1 MIFTPYFQDFQLGGC
16 KREIL
21 DMKVSIWITSSE
33 LKGLAML
40 RHVEGPS
47 LGAQWC
53 PTGGSWPSFVGP
65 WPSLRSDR
73 CFGYVCMV
81 LIPIPAIH
89 TSCIAMCRI
98 IRRIFTGELWY
109 AVRCRP
115 ISPKP
120 FKKRDN
126 MHPLNTNRNCCTR
139 GCVTTRLVNFE
150 PARNLEKMFLA
161 LEVRFHPSH
170 FRGLCGC
177 VWILGLVGR
186 TGHKQ
191 RGDERRWDGNVVS
204 NGKSTA

>member
-1 MIFTPYFQDFQLGGC
+1 
-16 KREIL
+16 
-21 DMKVSIWITSSE
+21 
-33 LKGLAML
+33 ML
-40 RHVEGPS
+40 RDQVLVPS
-47 LGAQWC
+47 GA
-53 PTGGSWPSFVGP
+53 PLVGSWPSFVGP

-120 FKKRDN
+120 FKKQDN
-126 MHPLNTNRNCCTR
+126 MHPLNTNSNCCTR
-139 GCVTTRLVNFE
+139 GFVTTRLVNFE

-161 LEVRFHPSH
+161 TLEVRFHPSH